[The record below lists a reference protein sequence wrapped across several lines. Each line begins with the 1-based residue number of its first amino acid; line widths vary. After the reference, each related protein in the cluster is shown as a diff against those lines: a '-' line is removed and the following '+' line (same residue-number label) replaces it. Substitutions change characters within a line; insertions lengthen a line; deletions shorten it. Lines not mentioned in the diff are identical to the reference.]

1 MSTCFGIL
9 SSPLGDLYIAAD
21 DKHVKAIVFKK
32 TWGKFKDRFGQIQ
45 KKENKLIL
53 STKKQL
59 TEYFSGKRRSFDIPF
74 KLEGTPFQTKV
85 WTTLAK
91 VPYGETRSYKQQ
103 AASVKSPNAVRA
115 VGSTNGSNPL
125 CIVLPCHRIVGSD
138 GSLTGYAGGLKAK
151 KFLLSLEK

>member
-21 DKHVKAIVFKK
+21 DKNVKAIVFKK
-32 TWGKFKDRFGQIQ
+32 SWGKFKSHFDQIQ

-53 STKKQL
+53 RTKKQL

-85 WTTLAK
+85 WSTLAK

-103 AASVKSPNAVRA
+103 AQAIKSPNAVRA
-115 VGSTNGSNPL
+115 VGSTNGRNPL